1 MVNSGQRWW
10 IGLGL
15 AFLLAAASCRQNQN
29 EDRTAERKEATT
41 SERKE
46 ATTSEGTLQEL
57 NRRIAMNS
65 SDATAYGERADWWL
79 TQDREN
85 PMVSP
90 GTAGSPPLL
99 RAHCSEAPE
108 MRTVVV
114 CRCMV

>member
-1 MVNSGQRWW
+1 MEALFLTKLMVNSGQRWW

-29 EDRTAERKEATT
+29 EDRTAERKEAN
-41 SERKE
+41 
-46 ATTSEGTLQEL
+46 TSEGTLQEL

-85 PMVSP
+85 PM
-90 GTAGSPPLL
+90 
-99 RAHCSEAPE
+99 
-108 MRTVVV
+108 
-114 CRCMV
+114 